1 MRSINCA
8 GEKSNNN
15 NTSDSGGKLLVK
27 LLPCL
32 SNGCGVLHLVSSKSR
47 THYSIALTF
56 SVVQLES
63 TFIERMPCFF
73 RGTTRINVYQ
83 KNALSF
89 INIWRSLEIKYSFKK
104 WLNDNSWCDI
114 FTDFSKAAETQE
126 KMRYYFE
133 DSFNMNFNSSR
144 TRGNTPASMVSFL
157 CYKSLE
163 LGLDQVMIYFLK
175 NVAFTV
181 FWTYHHC

>member
-83 KNALSF
+83 KNALFFPRYNSNQRLSKECLVFSAVQLESTF
-89 INIWRSLEIKYSFKK
+89 IKRMPCFFRDTTRINVYRKNALFFPRYNSNQRLSKECLVFSAVQLESTFIK
-104 WLNDNSWCDI
+104 
-114 FTDFSKAAETQE
+114 
-126 KMRYYFE
+126 
-133 DSFNMNFNSSR
+133 R
-144 TRGNTPASMVSFL
+144 TPCL
-157 CYKSLE
+157 L
-163 LGLDQVMIYFLK
+163 
-175 NVAFTV
+175 
-181 FWTYHHC
+181 